1 MKRMKQLALWVC
13 MACVGSLTAQESR
26 VISGRIVDGD
36 TPLEDV
42 RIHRGDETTPVF
54 TDAEGAYSIEA
65 VPGDVLHYSY
75 TGMKEYRVRVED
87 VTQFLNLVMIPDVQN
102 LEEVTVSKKRKKS
115 QRELA
120 FEYRTNPDLIRT
132 AFGIM
137 DIRTAPVNVLMVTE
151 DEIMPIGL
159 NILDVIRNR
168 FPGVQTF
175 SDPQQGGF
183 VTIRGLGSINNP
195 RSVIWDIDGQ
205 VFFNT
210 PLWLDVN
217 NIKRMAIVNALA
229 FNARYGAVG
238 GAGVIIINTV
248 SGEASMPKT
257 GDLARLRNN
266 FVDDNIPNRKDLE
279 TDAPNYVTELNSAAS
294 LDEAKGIYTK
304 YKPQYVAS
312 PYFFMDAYA
321 YFASRNDGA
330 EFAKTI
336 LEENR
341 YRYASNP
348 VLMKGVAYMLE
359 EQGEVQDALELY
371 KEIFIMRPHYSQSYL
386 DLARAYRSA
395 GEIGKSAS
403 MFARY
408 KYLLEE
414 GFLNSSKDFWKVLQ
428 HESDNLLSLEGSN
441 MGQRVRSLNI
451 LTDPYVDGSTR
462 VVFEWNDS
470 EAEFELQFV
479 NPGDQFYTWKHT
491 YADNEERIIDEKDN
505 GYSIA
510 EYVIDGNLPGTWTV
524 NAKYLGNKSLT
535 PTYLKVTVYT
545 SYGKRSQRKQVRTFK
560 MFLKGVNQRLF
571 SFENPSRVSV
581 R

>member
-1 MKRMKQLALWVC
+1 
-13 MACVGSLTAQESR
+13 MACYGGSLAQESR
-26 VISGRIVDGD
+26 VIFGRIMDGD
-36 TPLEDV
+36 TPLKDV

-54 TDAEGAYSIEA
+54 TDAEGTYRIEA
-65 VPGDVLHYSY
+65 VPGDILHYSY

-87 VTQFLNLVMIPDVQN
+87 VTEFLNLVMIPDVQE
-102 LEEVTVSKKRKKS
+102 LEEVTVSRKRKKS

-120 FEYRTNPDLIRT
+120 FEYRTNTDLIRT
-132 AFGIM
+132 AFGII
-137 DIRTAPVNVLMVTE
+137 DVRKTPVNVLVVTE

-159 NILDVIRNR
+159 NVLDVLRNR
-168 FPGVQTF
+168 FPGVQVYGNA
-175 SDPQQGGF
+175 QQGGLI
-183 VTIRGLGSINNP
+183 TSRGLGSINNP
-195 RSVIWDIDGQ
+195 RSFIWDIDGQ

-217 NIKRMAIVNALA
+217 NIKRIAIINALA
-229 FNARYGAVG
+229 FTARYGAIG

-248 SGEASMPKT
+248 GGEASMPKA
-257 GDLARLRNN
+257 GDLARLKNN
-266 FVDDNIPNRKDLE
+266 FIKDEIPGKEDLA
-279 TDAPNYVTELNSAAS
+279 TDAPNYIKELKSAS
-294 LDEAKGIYTK
+294 NLEEAKTIYEK

-312 PYFFMDAYA
+312 PYFFMDAYS

-330 EFAKTI
+330 QFAGMI
-336 LEENR
+336 LEDNK
-341 YRYASNP
+341 YRYSNNP
-348 VLMKGVAYMLE
+348 VLMKGVAYLLE
-359 EQGEVQDALELY
+359 EQGKASEALELY

-403 MFARY
+403 IFARY
-408 KYLLEE
+408 KYLLDE
-414 GFLNSSKDFWKVLQ
+414 GFLNSSKEFWKVLQ
-428 HESDNLLSLEGSN
+428 HESDNLLALEGKDI
-441 MGQRVRSLNI
+441 GQRVRSLNI

-491 YADNEERIIDEKDN
+491 YAANEERIADEKDN

-510 EYVIDGNLPGTWTV
+510 EYVINESLPGTWTV

-545 SYGKRSQRKQVRTFK
+545 SYGERSQRKQVRTFK
-560 MFLKGVNQRLF
+560 LFLKGVNQRLF

>member
-1 MKRMKQLALWVC
+1 MKQLVLW
-13 MACVGSLTAQESR
+13 ACLACFSGLLAQESR
-26 VISGRIVDGD
+26 LIKGKIMDGD
-36 TPLEDV
+36 SPLEDV

-54 TDAEGAYSIEA
+54 TDSEGAYSIEA
-65 VPGDVLHYSY
+65 VPGDVLHYSF

-87 VTQFLNLVMIPDVQN
+87 VTQFLNLVMIPEVN
-102 LEEVTVSKKRKKS
+102 ELEEVTVSKKRKRS
-115 QRELA
+115 QQELA
-120 FEYRTNPDLIRT
+120 YEYRTNPDLIRT
-132 AFGIM
+132 AFGII
-137 DIRTAPVNVLMVTE
+137 DARTAPGRVRIISG
-151 DEIMPIGL
+151 DEIAPVGL
-159 NILDVIRNR
+159 CLLDVVRNR
-168 FPGVQTF
+168 FTGVWAVGDCQR
-175 SDPQQGGF
+175 GGYI
-183 VTIRGLGSINNP
+183 TIRGLGSVANP
-195 RSVIWDIDGQ
+195 RVAIYDVDGQ
-205 VFFNT
+205 IFQDA

-217 NIKRMAIVNALA
+217 SIRRMAIVSSLA
-229 FNARYGAVG
+229 FNARYGSFG
-238 GAGVIIINTV
+238 GGGVIIINTV
-248 SGEASMPKT
+248 QGQAAMPKNA
-257 GDLARLRNN
+257 DLARLRNN
-266 FVDDNIPNRKDLE
+266 YLKDDVPEENDLV
-279 TDAPNYVTELNSAAS
+279 TDAPDYIKELKSAAS
-294 LDEAKGIYTK
+294 LVEAKGIYEK

-312 PYFFMDAYA
+312 PYFFMDAYS
-321 YFASRNDGA
+321 YFASRNDGKGFA
-330 EFAKTI
+330 ETI

-341 YRYASNP
+341 YRYSNNP
-348 VLMKGVAYMLE
+348 VLMKGVAYLLE
-359 EQGEVQDALELY
+359 EQGKTSEALELY

-395 GEIGKSAS
+395 GEIGKAAS

-414 GFLNSSKDFWKVLQ
+414 GFMSSSKEFWKVLQ
-428 HESDNLLSLEGSN
+428 HESDNLLALEGKDI
-441 MGQRVRSLNI
+441 GQRVRSLNI

-491 YADNEERIIDEKDN
+491 YAANEERIADEKDN

-545 SYGKRSQRKQVRTFK
+545 SYGERSQQKQVRTFK
-560 MFLKGVNQRLF
+560 MLLKGVNQRLF